1 MRIAHGFLFC
11 LVMAFATTSVCF
23 AQNNPYQIDDEC
35 YKYMTEADR
44 LIGKPGFDEQN
55 EALLRTALLKE
66 DKKAEV
72 LYYVEKLRDNTRR
85 PEADEQQVLESQARL
100 KEIAERYDYMQ
111 YYFQSYQF
119 VKNYYYNNGKRLRAL
134 DVLLEMQQL
143 AIAKDN
149 EYGKWLSDG
158 ELASIYLNFGA
169 GKAARSNL
177 ARLIDIYKNTDN
189 PTIRRQSLCNY
200 YLNYAEA
207 FAVDVDSVEI
217 YVNMAWKAAKIETDS
232 VRCARETAK
241 IEAMKGNR
249 SEYTKY
255 RDICLS
261 SDNINAIGRYTGFL
275 FSCIDE
281 IFDGT
286 FNHDQKEIYTGIS
299 INNIRVLSCVAET
312 TGQYRLAGFLKNICL
327 DGKEKEL
334 NDLLDMNLSE
344 MEAKYKNNEL
354 SATIEEQTSELKVV
368 NVIVAVLLSVILL
381 GGILGLYIYV
391 RNLRKSQHKDRIM
404 IAELTEANE
413 RARAAD
419 VAKTQFMRNMTHE
432 LRTPLNAISGFSQV
446 LSMTDDMS
454 VQEKKE
460 MAGYIVENTNIMTM
474 LIDDIINS
482 SAMDKNEYEVVMG
495 DAECGQI
502 CRDSMATVEYRLQ
515 RGVRMRFKPSMPIP
529 YKLKTDARRVQ
540 QVLINL
546 LTNACKHTV
555 KGEIRLGCSL
565 TEVPGMLSFSVEDT
579 GPGIPASEAE
589 HIFERF
595 VKLDSFVQGTG
606 LGLSICRQIAQALG
620 GSVYLDTEYTG
631 GARFVFNVPVSGQT
645 EG

>member
-11 LVMAFATTSVCF
+11 LVMAFATTSVCY

-241 IEAMKGNR
+241 IQAMKGNR

-299 INNIRVLSCVAET
+299 INNIRVLSCVAEA
-312 TGQYRLAGFLKNICL
+312 TGQYRLAGYLKNICL

-391 RNLRKSQHKDRIM
+391 RNLRKSQRKDRIM

-419 VAKTQFMRNMTHE
+419 VAKTQFIQNMTHE

-454 VQEKKE
+454 VQDKKE

-482 SAMDKNEYEVVMG
+482 SAMDRNEYEVVME
-495 DAECGQI
+495 DAECGQL
-502 CRDSMATVEYRLQ
+502 CRDSMATAEYRLQ
-515 RGVRMRFKPSMPIP
+515 RGVKMRFKPTMPIP
-529 YKLKTDARRVQ
+529 YNIRTDARRVQ

-555 KGEIRLGCSL
+555 KGEIRLGCSV

-645 EG
+645 EE

>member
-11 LVMAFATTSVCF
+11 LVMAFATASVCY

-85 PEADEQQVLESQARL
+85 PEADEQQILESQARL

-207 FAVDVDSVEI
+207 FAVDVDSVEF

-391 RNLRKSQHKDRIM
+391 RNLRKSQRKDRIM

-454 VQEKKE
+454 VQDKKE
-460 MAGYIVENTNIMTM
+460 MAGYIIENTNIMTM

-502 CRDSMATVEYRLQ
+502 CRDSMATAEYRLQ
-515 RGVRMRFKPSMPIP
+515 RGVKMRFKPTMPIP
-529 YKLKTDARRVQ
+529 YNIRTDARRVQ

-555 KGEIRLGCSL
+555 KGEIRLGCSV

-606 LGLSICRQIAQALG
+606 LGLG

-631 GARFVFNVPVSGQT
+631 GARFVFNIPVSGKT
-645 EG
+645 EE

>member
-11 LVMAFATTSVCF
+11 LVMAFATASVCY

-85 PEADEQQVLESQARL
+85 PEADEQQILESQARL

-391 RNLRKSQHKDRIM
+391 RNLRKSQRKDRIM

-446 LSMTDDMS
+446 LSMTDNMS

-495 DAECGQI
+495 EAECGQI

-589 HIFERF
+589 RIFERF

-620 GSVYLDTEYTG
+620 GSVYLDTGYTG

-645 EG
+645 ED

>member
-55 EALLRTALLKE
+55 EALLRMALLKE

-207 FAVDVDSVEI
+207 FAVDVDSVEF

-299 INNIRVLSCVAET
+299 INNIRVLSCVAEA

>member
-177 ARLIDIYKNTDN
+177 ARLIDIYNNTDN
-189 PTIRRQSLCNY
+189 PTIRRQSLSNY

-241 IEAMKGNR
+241 IQAMKGNR
-249 SEYTKY
+249 SEYAKY

-299 INNIRVLSCVAET
+299 INNIRVLSCVAEA
-312 TGQYRLAGFLKNICL
+312 TGQYKLAGYLKNICL

-391 RNLRKSQHKDRIM
+391 RNLRKSQRKDRIM

-419 VAKTQFMRNMTHE
+419 VAKTQFIQNMTHE

-454 VQEKKE
+454 VQDKKE

-482 SAMDKNEYEVVMG
+482 SAMDRNEYEVVME
-495 DAECGQI
+495 DAECGQL
-502 CRDSMATVEYRLQ
+502 CRDSMATAEYRLQ
-515 RGVRMRFKPSMPIP
+515 RGVKMRFKPTMPIP
-529 YKLKTDARRVQ
+529 YNIRTDARRVQ

-555 KGEIRLGCSL
+555 KGEIRLGCSV

-645 EG
+645 EE

>member
-11 LVMAFATTSVCF
+11 LVMAFATTQFCY

-35 YKYMTEADR
+35 YKYMTEADK

-85 PEADEQQVLESQARL
+85 PDAGEQQVLESQARL

-143 AIAKDN
+143 ALAKDN
-149 EYGKWLSDG
+149 EYGKWLSEG

-232 VRCARETAK
+232 VRCAREKAK

-299 INNIRVLSCVAET
+299 INNIRVLSCVAEA

-354 SATIEEQTSELKVV
+354 SATIEEQTSLLKIVHIIVV
-368 NVIVAVLLSVILL
+368 VLVSVILL
-381 GGILGLYIYV
+381 GGLLGLFIYV
-391 RNLRKSQHKDRIM
+391 RNLRKSQRKDRIM

-419 VAKTQFMRNMTHE
+419 VAKTQFIQNMTHE

-454 VQEKKE
+454 AQDKKE
-460 MAGYIVENTNIMTM
+460 MAGYIVDNTNIMTM

-482 SAMDKNEYEVVMG
+482 SAMDKNEYEVVIG

-502 CRDSMATVEYRLQ
+502 CRDSIATAEYRLQ
-515 RGVRMRFKPSMPIP
+515 RGVRMRFKPSIP
-529 YKLKTDARRVQ
+529 LPYSFRTDARRIQ
-540 QVLINL
+540 QVLVNL

-555 KGEIRLGCSL
+555 KGEIRLGCSV

-606 LGLSICRQIAQALG
+606 LGLSICRQIAQVLG

-631 GARFVFNVPVSGQT
+631 GARFVFNVPVSGQS
-645 EG
+645 

>member
-11 LVMAFATTSVCF
+11 LVMTFVTASVCY

-134 DVLLEMQQL
+134 DVLLEMQKL

-241 IEAMKGNR
+241 IQAMKGNR

-261 SDNINAIGRYTGFL
+261 SDNTNAIGRYTGFL

-286 FNHDQKEIYTGIS
+286 FNHDQKAIYTGIS
-299 INNIRVLSCVAET
+299 INNIRVLSCVAEA

-368 NVIVAVLLSVILL
+368 NVMVAVLLSVILL

-391 RNLRKSQHKDRIM
+391 RNLRKSQRKDRIM

-419 VAKTQFMRNMTHE
+419 VAKTQFIQNMTHE

-454 VQEKKE
+454 AQEKKE
-460 MAGYIVENTNIMTM
+460 MAGYIVDNTNIMTM

-482 SAMDKNEYEVVMG
+482 SAMDRNEYEVIIG

-502 CRDSMATVEYRLQ
+502 CRDSMATAEYRLQ
-515 RGVRMRFKPSMPIP
+515 RGVKMRFKPSMPLP
-529 YKLKTDARRVQ
+529 YSFRTDARRVQ
-540 QVLINL
+540 QVLVNL

-555 KGEIRLGCSL
+555 RGEIRLGCSL

-595 VKLDSFVQGTG
+595 VKLNAFVQGTG

>member
-11 LVMAFATTSVCF
+11 LVMAFATASVCY

-207 FAVDVDSVEI
+207 FAVDVDSVEF

-299 INNIRVLSCVAET
+299 INNIRVLSCVAEA
-312 TGQYRLAGFLKNICL
+312 TGQYRLAGYLKNICL

-391 RNLRKSQHKDRIM
+391 RNLRKSQRKDRIM

-555 KGEIRLGCSL
+555 KGEIRLGCSV

-606 LGLSICRQIAQALG
+606 LGLSICRQIAHALG

-631 GARFVFNVPVSGQT
+631 GARFVFNIPVSGKT
-645 EG
+645 EE

>member
-11 LVMAFATTSVCF
+11 LVMAFATTSVSF

-35 YKYMTEADR
+35 YKYMTEADK

-55 EALLRTALLKE
+55 EALLKTALLKE

-85 PEADEQQVLESQARL
+85 PDAGEQQVLESQARL

-241 IEAMKGNR
+241 IQAMKGNR

-299 INNIRVLSCVAET
+299 INNIRVLSCVAEA
-312 TGQYRLAGFLKNICL
+312 TGQYRLAGYLKNICL

-354 SATIEEQTSELKVV
+354 SATIEEQTSMLKVV
-368 NVIVAVLLSVILL
+368 HVIVAVLLSVILL
-381 GGILGLYIYV
+381 GGILSLYLYV
-391 RNLRKSQHKDRIM
+391 RNLRKSQRKDRIM

-419 VAKTQFMRNMTHE
+419 VAKTQFIQNMTHE

-454 VQEKKE
+454 AQDKKE
-460 MAGYIVENTNIMTM
+460 MAGYIVDNTNIMTM

-482 SAMDKNEYEVVMG
+482 SAMDRNEYEVVMG

-502 CRDSMATVEYRLQ
+502 CRDAMATAEYRLQ

-529 YKLKTDARRVQ
+529 YELKTDARRVQ

-589 HIFERF
+589 RIFERF

-606 LGLSICRQIAQALG
+606 LGLSICRQIAQSLG
-620 GSVYLDTEYTG
+620 GSVYLDTGYNG
-631 GARFVFNVPVSGQT
+631 GARFVFNIPVSGQT
-645 EG
+645 EK

>member
-1 MRIAHGFLFC
+1 M
-11 LVMAFATTSVCF
+11 
-23 AQNNPYQIDDEC
+23 
-35 YKYMTEADR
+35 
-44 LIGKPGFDEQN
+44 
-55 EALLRTALLKE
+55 
-66 DKKAEV
+66 
-72 LYYVEKLRDNTRR
+72 
-85 PEADEQQVLESQARL
+85 
-100 KEIAERYDYMQ
+100 
-111 YYFQSYQF
+111 
-119 VKNYYYNNGKRLRAL
+119 
-134 DVLLEMQQL
+134 
-143 AIAKDN
+143 
-149 EYGKWLSDG
+149 
-158 ELASIYLNFGA
+158 
-169 GKAARSNL
+169 
-177 ARLIDIYKNTDN
+177 
-189 PTIRRQSLCNY
+189 
-200 YLNYAEA
+200 
-207 FAVDVDSVEI
+207 
-217 YVNMAWKAAKIETDS
+217 
-232 VRCARETAK
+232 
-241 IEAMKGNR
+241 
-249 SEYTKY
+249 
-255 RDICLS
+255 
-261 SDNINAIGRYTGFL
+261 
-275 FSCIDE
+275 
-281 IFDGT
+281 
-286 FNHDQKEIYTGIS
+286 
-299 INNIRVLSCVAET
+299 AET

-391 RNLRKSQHKDRIM
+391 RNLRKSQRKDRIM

-454 VQEKKE
+454 VQDKKE
-460 MAGYIVENTNIMTM
+460 MAGYIIENTNIMTM

-502 CRDSMATVEYRLQ
+502 CRDSMATAEYRLQ
-515 RGVRMRFKPSMPIP
+515 RGVKMRFKPTMPIP
-529 YKLKTDARRVQ
+529 YNIRTDARRVQ

-555 KGEIRLGCSL
+555 NGEIRLGCSV

-606 LGLSICRQIAQALG
+606 LGLSICRQIAHALG

-631 GARFVFNVPVSGQT
+631 GARFVFNIPVSRKT
-645 EG
+645 EE

>member
-11 LVMAFATTSVCF
+11 LVMTFVTASVCY

-35 YKYMTEADR
+35 YKYMTEADK

-55 EALLRTALLKE
+55 EALLRTALQKE

-85 PEADEQQVLESQARL
+85 PEAGEQQVLESQARL

-207 FAVDVDSVEI
+207 FAVDVDSVEF

-241 IEAMKGNR
+241 IQAMKGNR

-286 FNHDQKEIYTGIS
+286 FNHDQKEIYTGIL
-299 INNIRVLSCVAET
+299 INNIRVLSCVAEA
-312 TGQYRLAGFLKNICL
+312 TGQYKLAGFLKNICL

-354 SATIEEQTSELKVV
+354 SATIEEQTSMLKVV
-368 NVIVAVLLSVILL
+368 HVIVAVLLSVILL
-381 GGILGLYIYV
+381 GGILSLYIYV
-391 RNLRKSQHKDRIM
+391 RNLRKSQRKDRIV

-606 LGLSICRQIAQALG
+606 LGLSICRQIAQSLG
-620 GSVYLDTEYTG
+620 GSVYLDTGYNG
-631 GARFVFNVPVSGQT
+631 GSRFVFNIPVSGQT
-645 EG
+645 EK

>member
-11 LVMAFATTSVCF
+11 LVMAFATTSVSY

-35 YKYMTEADR
+35 YKYMTEADK

-55 EALLRTALLKE
+55 EALLKTALLKE

-72 LYYVEKLRDNTRR
+72 LYYVEKLRDNARR
-85 PEADEQQVLESQARL
+85 PDVGEQQVLESQASV

-134 DVLLEMQQL
+134 DVLLDMQQL

-189 PTIRRQSLCNY
+189 PTIRRQSLSNY

-241 IEAMKGNR
+241 IQAMKGNR

-299 INNIRVLSCVAET
+299 INNIRVLSCVAEA
-312 TGQYRLAGFLKNICL
+312 TGQYKLAGYLKNICL

-391 RNLRKSQHKDRIM
+391 RNLRKSQRKDRIM

-419 VAKTQFMRNMTHE
+419 VAKTQFIQNMTHE

-446 LSMTDDMS
+446 LSLTDDMS
-454 VQEKKE
+454 AQEKKE
-460 MAGYIVENTNIMTM
+460 MAGYIVDNTNIMTM

-482 SAMDKNEYEVVMG
+482 SAMDRNEYEVVME
-495 DAECGQI
+495 DAECGQL
-502 CRDSMATVEYRLQ
+502 CRDSMATAEYRLQ
-515 RGVRMRFKPSMPIP
+515 RGVRMRFKPSLPIP
-529 YKLKTDARRVQ
+529 YNIRTDARRVQ

-555 KGEIRLGCSL
+555 KGEIRLGCSV

-645 EG
+645 EE

>member
-11 LVMAFATTSVCF
+11 LVLAFATASVCY

-55 EALLRTALLKE
+55 EALLKTALLKE

-241 IEAMKGNR
+241 IQAMKGNR

-299 INNIRVLSCVAET
+299 INNIRVLSCVAES
-312 TGQYRLAGFLKNICL
+312 TGQYRLAGYLKNICL

-381 GGILGLYIYV
+381 GGILGLYIYI
-391 RNLRKSQHKDRIM
+391 RNLRKSQRKDRIM

-419 VAKTQFMRNMTHE
+419 VAKTQFIQNMTHE

-454 VQEKKE
+454 VQDKKE

-482 SAMDKNEYEVVMG
+482 SAMDRNEYEVVME
-495 DAECGQI
+495 DAECGQL
-502 CRDSMATVEYRLQ
+502 CRDSMATAEYRLQ

-529 YKLKTDARRVQ
+529 YNIRTDARRVQ

-555 KGEIRLGCSL
+555 KGEIRLGCSV

-645 EG
+645 EE